1 MIACYLHSVYLT
13 PCNEC
18 IFQAHFLHAANLLYK
33 CSALQISSVIN
44 FSNQLCMADC
54 WDFGKLLNA
63 PCDKLL
69 RARQTERKSIKE
81 LDNNLQYNLL
91 WRARLLEEKENMIT
105 ICFHHNHFLG
115 RNLRERQLN
124 VVAFKSLIAVIAKLI
139 EKLILRWP
147 KY

>member
-1 MIACYLHSVYLT
+1 
-13 PCNEC
+13 
-18 IFQAHFLHAANLLYK
+18 
-33 CSALQISSVIN
+33 
-44 FSNQLCMADC
+44 MADC

-147 KY
+147 KYWKKRIQWCVTWSKNYVIDLYSSTKSNLNHLKTRAQQKLSRLRVHKMN

>member
-1 MIACYLHSVYLT
+1 
-13 PCNEC
+13 
-18 IFQAHFLHAANLLYK
+18 
-33 CSALQISSVIN
+33 
-44 FSNQLCMADC
+44 MADC